1 MAPPPWSEVRAQA
14 GGVCP
19 ENGALC
25 GQCGRSQHGVQR
37 GGADVPLSTGGS
49 TLPTTLLLITLLGL
63 ALALGLCCTRR
74 TGLHKRLFQL
84 SKGTSCQ
91 YR

>member
-1 MAPPPWSEVRAQA
+1 M
-14 GGVCP
+14 
-19 ENGALC
+19 
-25 GQCGRSQHGVQR
+25 
-37 GGADVPLSTGGS
+37 PLSTGGS

-74 TGLHKRLFQL
+74 TGLHKRLCQL